1 MGYFRE
7 LPDVDYQSFLSDSL
21 SSQSYL
27 RVKNLFR
34 RNKLRDD
41 LSGVFTLFNKYEIS
55 EGSRPELVAEEFY
68 GKADLDWVVLL
79 TAGILNVRDEW
90 PLSNYNLYRY
100 AENLYGIDGL
110 NSVRYYET
118 KEVKDSSG
126 RLILS
131 KEKVVDS
138 DFKLT
143 YFDGDEIY
151 SNDNNLNTAE
161 GVTYTLIASP
171 IRPVTNWEYE
181 TRKNNQKSSI
191 YLLRREYLQQ
201 FLNDMRQIM
210 IYDRS
215 SEYVSEDLIR
225 TENTR
230 VTIPH

>member
-7 LPDVDYQSFLSDSL
+7 LPNVAYQSFLSDSL

-27 RVKNLFR
+27 VVKNLFR

-41 LSGVFTLFNKYEIS
+41 LKGIFTIFNKYEIP

-68 GKADLDWVVLL
+68 GDAELDWVVLM
-79 TAGILNVRDEW
+79 TAGIINVRDEW

-100 AENLYGIDGL
+100 AENLYGDQL
-110 NSVRYYET
+110 NAVRYYET
-118 KEVKDSSG
+118 KEVKDTNG
-126 RLILS
+126 RLILP

-138 DFKLT
+138 NFTIPDPDDYRAT
-143 YFDGDEIY
+143 
-151 SNDNNLNTAE
+151 LNP
-161 GVTYTLIASP
+161 V
-171 IRPVTNWEYE
+171 RPVTNWEYE

-215 SEYVSEDLIR
+215 SQYVSEDLIQ

-230 VTIPH
+230 VTIPQ

>member
-41 LSGVFTLFNKYEIS
+41 LSGVFTLFNKYEIP

-68 GKADLDWVVLL
+68 GDAELDWVVLL

-100 AENLYGIDGL
+100 AENLYGSEL
-110 NSVRYYET
+110 NAVRYYET
-118 KEVKDSSG
+118 TEVKDSSD
-126 RLILS
+126 RLILP

-138 DFKLT
+138 NFTIPDPDDYT
-143 YFDGDEIY
+143 AT
-151 SNDNNLNTAE
+151 LNP
-161 GVTYTLIASP
+161 V
-171 IRPVTNWEYE
+171 RPVTNWEYE
-181 TRKNNQKSSI
+181 TRKNDEKSSI

-230 VTIPH
+230 VTIPQ

>member
-7 LPDVDYQSFLSDSL
+7 LPNVAYQSFLSDSL
-21 SSQSYL
+21 SSQSYIT
-27 RVKNLFR
+27 VKNLFR

-41 LSGVFTLFNKYEIS
+41 LSNVFTIFNKYEIP

-68 GKADLDWVVLL
+68 GNAELDWVVLL
-79 TAGILNVRDEW
+79 TAGIINVRDEW
-90 PLSNYNLYRY
+90 PLSNYHLYKY

-110 NSVRYYET
+110 NEVRYYET

-126 RLILS
+126 RLILP

-138 DFKLT
+138 NFTIPDPDDYRAT
-143 YFDGDEIY
+143 
-151 SNDNNLNTAE
+151 LNP
-161 GVTYTLIASP
+161 V
-171 IRPVTNWEYE
+171 RPVTNWEYE
-181 TRKNNQKSSI
+181 VRKNDEKSSI

-215 SEYVSEDLIR
+215 SEYVSEDLII

-230 VTIPH
+230 VTIPQ

>member
-7 LPDVDYQSFLSDSL
+7 LPNVAYQSFLSDSL

-27 RVKNLFR
+27 VVKNLFR

-41 LSGVFTLFNKYEIS
+41 LKGIFTIFNKYEIP

-68 GKADLDWVVLL
+68 GDAELDWVVLM
-79 TAGILNVRDEW
+79 TAGIINVRDEW

-100 AENLYGIDGL
+100 AENLYGDQL
-110 NSVRYYET
+110 NAVRYYET
-118 KEVKDSSG
+118 KEVKDTNG
-126 RLILS
+126 RLILP

-138 DFKLT
+138 NFTIPDPDDYRAT
-143 YFDGDEIY
+143 
-151 SNDNNLNTAE
+151 LNP
-161 GVTYTLIASP
+161 V
-171 IRPVTNWEYE
+171 RPVTNWEYE

-215 SEYVSEDLIR
+215 SEYVSEDLII

-230 VTIPH
+230 VTIPQ

>member
-7 LPDVDYQSFLSDSL
+7 LPNVAYQSFLSDSL

-27 RVKNLFR
+27 VVKNLFR

-41 LSGVFTLFNKYEIS
+41 LKGIFTIFNKYEIP

-68 GKADLDWVVLL
+68 GDAELDWVVLM
-79 TAGILNVRDEW
+79 TAGIINVRDEW

-100 AENLYGIDGL
+100 AENLYGDQL
-110 NSVRYYET
+110 NAVRFYET
-118 KEVKDSSG
+118 KEVKDSNG
-126 RLILS
+126 RLILP

-138 DFKLT
+138 NFTIPDPDDYRAT
-143 YFDGDEIY
+143 
-151 SNDNNLNTAE
+151 LNP
-161 GVTYTLIASP
+161 V
-171 IRPVTNWEYE
+171 RPVTNWEYE

-201 FLNDMRQIM
+201 FLNDMREIM
-210 IYDRS
+210 TYDLS
-215 SEYVSEDLIR
+215 SEYVSEGLIQ

-230 VTIPH
+230 VTIPQ